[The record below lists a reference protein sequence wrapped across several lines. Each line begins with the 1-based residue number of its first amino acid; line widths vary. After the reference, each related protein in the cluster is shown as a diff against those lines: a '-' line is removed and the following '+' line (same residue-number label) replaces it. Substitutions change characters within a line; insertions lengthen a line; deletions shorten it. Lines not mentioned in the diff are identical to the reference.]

1 MKREEGRIRRHILPI
16 TVSVLAA
23 IGGTTFALM
32 DDNSEVPNRP
42 EHSRTTLLKGLTA
55 LDPWEP
61 TTVPATIYEAPT
73 DSRPSAIP
81 STSVQ
86 QMPDNPERILDPA
99 KILFDDKFVEC
110 MDINNGYPKKDFT
123 PPPTTLV
130 TEDGWDESDLEEVTP
145 TTVYPRADKD
155 IRELCSVF
163 ATFKVVEANGESKI
177 FIEEAPAATPI
188 PAPYGKVTG

>member
-1 MKREEGRIRRHILPI
+1 MKREEGRVRRHILPI
-16 TVSVLAA
+16 TVSALVA
-23 IGGTTFALM
+23 IGSTIFALM

-42 EHSRTTLLKGLTA
+42 EHSRITLLKGLTA

-86 QMPDNPERILDPA
+86 QMPDNPERIPDPA

-110 MDINNGYPKKDFT
+110 MDINNGNPKKDFT

-155 IRELCSVF
+155 IRELCRIF
-163 ATFKVVEANGESKI
+163 ATYKVIDADESNSTVPG
-177 FIEEAPAATPI
+177 APAATPI
-188 PAPYGKVTG
+188 PAPESEVTG

>member
-1 MKREEGRIRRHILPI
+1 MKSKEGKIRRHILPI
-16 TVSVLAA
+16 TVSALVA
-23 IGGTTFALM
+23 IGSTTFALM
-32 DDNSEVPNRP
+32 DDDGKVPNRA

-55 LDPWEP
+55 LDPWES

-86 QMPDNPERILDPA
+86 QMPDNPERIPDPA

-123 PPPTTLV
+123 PPPTTLL

-155 IRELCSVF
+155 IRELCSIF
-163 ATFKVVEANGESKI
+163 ATFKVAEADEESRVVI
-177 FIEEAPAATPI
+177 AEAPAATPI
-188 PAPYGKVTG
+188 PAPESKVTG